1 MQAYGVWVVIFLT
14 SLFLFTRISKVHS
27 LNMAKARTISHVVF
41 DRNAFLPSLKLN
53 PLTVLS
59 GLVEVWSLS
68 GEIVAV
74 LETSATLWL
83 PLLNE
88 NSNVRVFDDLPLR
101 RSFVPHDRQHTTFLA
116 MVNVWTRSNS
126 VLTIL
131 NKSHLCIVGAS
142 FVHVTT
148 TCFSGFPCLPGLR
161 SLLHQIVHFLR
172 RCFSLWEI
180 FKI

>member
-1 MQAYGVWVVIFLT
+1 MIFLT

-88 NSNVRVFDDLPLR
+88 NSNVRVLFDDLPLR
-101 RSFVPHDRQHTTFLA
+101 RSFVPHDRQHTTSLA
-116 MVNVWTRSNS
+116 MVNVWTRSDS

-131 NKSHLCIVGAS
+131 ISHTYVLLARVSCTWLQPVFLVFLVCPASVVCCIKSFIS
-142 FVHVTT
+142 FV
-148 TCFSGFPCLPGLR
+148 
-161 SLLHQIVHFLR
+161 
-172 RCFSLWEI
+172 
-180 FKI
+180 

>member
-116 MVNVWTRSNS
+116 MLNVRTRSDKCS
-126 VLTIL
+126 YIIE
-131 NKSHLCIVGAS
+131 K
-142 FVHVTT
+142 VTLMY
-148 TCFSGFPCLPGLR
+148 CWRDFRARDYNLF
-161 SLLHQIVHFLR
+161 FW
-172 RCFSLWEI
+172 FSLSAQHP
-180 FKI
+180 

>member
-1 MQAYGVWVVIFLT
+1 MISLT

-116 MVNVWTRSNS
+116 MVNVWTRSDKCS
-126 VLTIL
+126 YIIKKVTLMY
-131 NKSHLCIVGAS
+131 CWRV

-148 TCFSGFPCLPGLR
+148 TCFSGFPCLPSIR
-161 SLLHQIVHFLR
+161 SLWHQTVHFLC
-172 RCFSLWEI
+172 RCFSLREI
-180 FKI
+180 F

>member
-1 MQAYGVWVVIFLT
+1 
-14 SLFLFTRISKVHS
+14 
-27 LNMAKARTISHVVF
+27 MAKARTISHVVF

-116 MVNVWTRSNS
+116 MMNVWTRSDKCFY
-126 VLTIL
+126 IIK
-131 NKSHLCIVGAS
+131 KSHLCIVGAI

-148 TCFSGFPCLPGLR
+148 TCFSGFPCLPSIR
-161 SLLHQIVHFLR
+161 SLWHQTVHFLC
-172 RCFSLWEI
+172 RCFSLREI
-180 FKI
+180 FKSWPKKKKRERKGKNKN